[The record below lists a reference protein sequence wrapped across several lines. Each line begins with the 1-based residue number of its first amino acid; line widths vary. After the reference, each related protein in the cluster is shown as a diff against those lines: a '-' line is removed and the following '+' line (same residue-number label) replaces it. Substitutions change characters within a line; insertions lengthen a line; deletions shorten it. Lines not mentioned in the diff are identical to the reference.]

1 MRTILSF
8 FVIMTHCYNYNYA
21 MGLWKFLIFKTILEL
36 IKFNEGKDYDLI
48 EEKIIDAYSGCCIL
62 CAILI
67 SLLII
72 LGSIIGIWIY
82 FALVSNHQLWLCM
95 FQ

>member
-1 MRTILSF
+1 MKNNDEMEKNNEINFEINTNSNNK
-8 FVIMTHCYNYNYA
+8 Y
-21 MGLWKFLIFKTILEL
+21 KL

>member
-1 MRTILSF
+1 MKNNDEMEKNNEINFEINTNSNNK
-8 FVIMTHCYNYNYA
+8 Y
-21 MGLWKFLIFKTILEL
+21 KL

-95 FQ
+95 LSEILTFFFL